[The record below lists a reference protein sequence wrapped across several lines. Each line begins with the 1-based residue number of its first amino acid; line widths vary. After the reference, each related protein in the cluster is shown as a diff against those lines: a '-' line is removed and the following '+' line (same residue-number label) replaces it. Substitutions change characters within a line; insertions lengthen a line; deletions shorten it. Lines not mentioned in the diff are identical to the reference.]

1 MDYAGYKD
9 KLIREFKSFEQNDAV
24 FKRYLNNV
32 KSGRNVWLN
41 ANRAVERAGEKVSM
55 MLRSIADSCPYD
67 ILREL
72 TAEEYRFL
80 FNYSANIGAMAQEI
94 TNQAADI
101 YMNVRFPK
109 IDDSRIDGLL
119 EILMNDNDSNILLST
134 SQVFNDGV
142 GSNIAQDGV
151 NELINFNSWI
161 QEQAG
166 FGTFMRRMTDGS
178 CCKWCTSMA
187 DGQWHKRG
195 EEPADF
201 WRFHKDCTCWI
212 DYKVDKRIDVVS
224 FLNRNGKMTKA

>member
-24 FKRYLNNV
+24 FRGYLNNI

-41 ANRAVERAGEKVSM
+41 ANRAVERAGEKVSK

-80 FNYSANIGAMAQEI
+80 FNYSAKIGAMAQEI

-119 EILMNDNDSNILLST
+119 EILLNDYNSNILLST
-134 SQVFNDGV
+134 SEVFNDGI
-142 GSNIAQDGV
+142 GYNIAQDGI
-151 NELINFNSWI
+151 NELINYNSRL
-161 QEQAG
+161 QDQAG
-166 FGTFMRRMTDGS
+166 FGTYMRRRTDGS
-178 CCKWCTSMA
+178 CCKWCDSMA
-187 DGQWHKRG
+187 DGNWYGKG

-201 WRFHKDCTCWI
+201 WRFHQNCTCWI
-212 DYKVDKRIDVVS
+212 EYKVNKRIDVVS
-224 FLNRNGKMTKA
+224 YKTRNGKMSRT